1 MSLPMSR
8 SDALRLLGLPE
19 AASDSQIDSAIA
31 SEYRTWSSR
40 TNAPNFDARTEAQ
53 RRLNDLAR
61 AETVLLGQRQGR
73 DSSRATGPTS
83 TPFPPPPRPNPPSSQ
98 SYNPPPPSY
107 SPPPPTYTPHQA
119 YTDPVNYYL
128 TPQKSKAA
136 GGILGILLGALGVHR
151 FYLGYSGVGT
161 MMLLMTVL
169 SFGIL
174 GPIVWLWGFIEGCI
188 ILGGGMRDRWGRE
201 LI

>member
-19 AASDSQIDSAIA
+19 TATAAQIDGAIA

-61 AETVLLGQRQGR
+61 AEAVLLGQRQSR
-73 DSSRATGPTS
+73 DSSRPVGSPM
-83 TPFPPPPRPNPPSSQ
+83 PPPPQNAAPRQP
-98 SYNPPPPSY
+98 YNQ
-107 SPPPPTYTPHQA
+107 PPPPTYTPPRAHP
-119 YTDPVNYYL
+119 DPVNYYP
-128 TPQKSKAA
+128 TPPKSKVA
-136 GGILGILLGALGVHR
+136 GGILGIFLGALGVHR
-151 FYLGYSGVGT
+151 FYLGYGGVGT
-161 MMLLMTVL
+161 VMLLMTVL

-174 GPIVWLWGFIEGCI
+174 APVVALWGFIEGCM
-188 ILGGGMRDRWGRE
+188 ILGGGMRDRMGRE

>member
-19 AASDSQIDSAIA
+19 TATAAQIDGAIA

-61 AETVLLGQRQGR
+61 AEAVLLGQRQSR
-73 DSSRATGPTS
+73 DSSRPVGSPM
-83 TPFPPPPRPNPPSSQ
+83 PPPPQNAAPRQP
-98 SYNPPPPSY
+98 YNQ
-107 SPPPPTYTPHQA
+107 PPPPTYTPPQA
-119 YTDPVNYYL
+119 HADPVGYHL

-151 FYLGYSGVGT
+151 FYLGYGGIGT
-161 MMLLMTVL
+161 LMLLMTVL

-174 GPIVWLWGFIEGCI
+174 APIVALWGFIEGCI

-201 LI
+201 LV

>member
-8 SDALRLLGLPE
+8 SDALRLLGLSE
-19 AASDSQIDSAIA
+19 MATAAQIDSAIA

-61 AETVLLGQRQGR
+61 AEAVLLGQRQSR
-73 DSSRATGPTS
+73 DTSRPMGSPM
-83 TPFPPPPRPNPPSSQ
+83 PPPPQNAAPRQP
-98 SYNPPPPSY
+98 YNQ
-107 SPPPPTYTPHQA
+107 PPPPTYTPPQA
-119 YTDPVNYYL
+119 HADPVGYYL
-128 TPQKSKAA
+128 TPPKSKAA

-151 FYLGYSGVGT
+151 FYLGYGGVGT
-161 MMLLMTVL
+161 LMLLMTVL
-169 SFGIL
+169 SFGL
-174 GPIVWLWGFIEGCI
+174 LAPIVALWGFIEGCI

-201 LI
+201 LV